1 MTSVNGARP
10 KLSLRAMDVSDS
22 NLRRAF
28 WRQVRKV
35 SRRLREEYRRVL
47 RSGSATAIHDL
58 RVATRRLQTLVDL
71 AALSKPSKR
80 AAKLR
85 KRLKSLRHTL
95 GSRRDLD
102 MILGKLRER
111 ARNTAS
117 ARRRRILRAVIRQI
131 APEAKGISKTMYRAT
146 SKTGIKK
153 LGRMTKNVIGG
164 QRLKALSVEV
174 LNTAMRQAE
183 QRWLAAINT
192 AKLRK
197 DAAAYHDVRIK
208 TKTLRY
214 MIESV
219 SRFVELPGAEET
231 TEWLKI
237 IQDELGEWHDEIE
250 LTRRVTALLSKD
262 ADYQADD
269 AVAALIKS
277 LRDRAQ
283 ANTHFVSEV
292 VMSLRDSWLRRK
304 AASSSENAS
313 RQ

>member
-1 MTSVNGARP
+1 
-10 KLSLRAMDVSDS
+10 
-22 NLRRAF
+22 
-28 WRQVRKV
+28 
-35 SRRLREEYRRVL
+35 
-47 RSGSATAIHDL
+47 
-58 RVATRRLQTLVDL
+58 
-71 AALSKPSKR
+71 
-80 AAKLR
+80 
-85 KRLKSLRHTL
+85 
-95 GSRRDLD
+95 
-102 MILGKLRER
+102 
-111 ARNTAS
+111 
-117 ARRRRILRAVIRQI
+117 
-131 APEAKGISKTMYRAT
+131 
-146 SKTGIKK
+146 
-153 LGRMTKNVIGG
+153 
-164 QRLKALSVEV
+164 
-174 LNTAMRQAE
+174 MRQAE

-292 VMSLRDSWLRRK
+292 VTFTIRGSEGKPPHRLRTLLVNKGLRARNCSPKSLQRSRLPLFLFPKRCEGTPLR
-304 AASSSENAS
+304 S
-313 RQ
+313 